1 VGQTPLKVATP
12 LAPEV
17 KTKLDAVRQGGLRG
31 LVTGATI
38 GIGAAIAIDRSAG
51 GHVVAAG
58 SHPATKTVATAGRA
72 SALML
77 DLSERAAATAMLTQA
92 WPLDIPINN
101 GGTIRWGAARTT
113 TSLCA
118 PIRREVTRSW
128 VATL

>member
-31 LVTGATI
+31 LVTATI
-38 GIGAAIAIDRSAG
+38 GIGAAMAIDRSAG

-77 DLSERAAATAMLTQA
+77 DLSERAAATAKLTQA

-118 PIRREVTRSW
+118 PIRREVTRSR